1 MSDNL
6 RADILNDIWVKVR
19 RDSLF
24 ETARLGDFLL
34 FSFLLFGFI
43 DFYLDNVYCEFL
55 EKNFPNYNER
65 MVTVP
70 VSLYIIFCFNLLS

>member
-1 MSDNL
+1 MSDHL
-6 RADILNDIWVKVR
+6 RADILHDIWVKVR

-34 FSFLLFGFI
+34 FSFLLFGLI
-43 DFYLDNVYCEFL
+43 DFYLDDVYCEFL

-70 VSLYIIFCFNLLS
+70 VSFSISFCLNLTS